1 MVIACDTFVGL
12 TSERLP
18 SRVDFAL
25 IPPFK
30 DEPPLKDSPEWDL
43 GNGLPSFRSLSDF
56 EYDIVLKTWVG
67 VISKL
72 ELTVFGA

>member
-1 MVIACDTFVGL
+1 
-12 TSERLP
+12 
-18 SRVDFAL
+18 L

-56 EYDIVLKTWVG
+56 EYDLVLKTWVG